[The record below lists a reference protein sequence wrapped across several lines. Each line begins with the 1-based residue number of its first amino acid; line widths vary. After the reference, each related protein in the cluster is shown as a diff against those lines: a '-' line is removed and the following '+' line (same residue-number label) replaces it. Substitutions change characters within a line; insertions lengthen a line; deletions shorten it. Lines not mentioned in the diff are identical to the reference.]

1 MGNVNN
7 SVLLR
12 VIFFEFRLNK
22 YRDVLFDGK
31 K

>member
-1 MGNVNN
+1 MGNVN

-22 YRDVLFDGK
+22 YRDVLFDSK

>member
-1 MGNVNN
+1 MGNVNR
-7 SVLLR
+7 VLLR